1 MNRRAKTWL
10 IADHH
15 FGHSNIL
22 KFTRSDGSPLRG
34 HLWSTIDEHDAD
46 LIQRHNTKVHPEDK
60 VYVLGDVAMNR
71 RGLEKARLL
80 NGRKILISGNH
91 DVIKNGGYDQIFDSI
106 HGAYTIGKYIMTH
119 IPIHPASMSRWVGN
133 IHGHSHSGRV
143 YTESGEIDTRY
154 ISVSAEIVGFEPVD
168 FNNIES
174 MKFKT

>member
-1 MNRRAKTWL
+1 MKTWL

-22 KFTRSDGSPLRG
+22 RFTRNDGSPLRG
-34 HLWSTIDEHDAD
+34 HLWNTIDEHDAD
-46 LIQRHNTKVHPEDK
+46 LILRHNNKVHPEDK

-106 HGAYTIGKYIMTH
+106 HGACTIGKYIMTH
-119 IPIHPASMSRWVGN
+119 IPIHPASLSRWVGN
-133 IHGHSHSGRV
+133 IHGHLHDGRV
-143 YTESGEIDTRY
+143 LLDSGEPDPRY
-154 ISVSAEIVGFEPVD
+154 ISVSAEIVGFEPIT
-168 FNNIES
+168 FGEIES
-174 MKFKT
+174 RASKS